1 MVFFFYKK
9 KKKRMGR
16 QMHTLHDFFCITR
29 LNSPRAL
36 KTIKA
41 SSFCYFFFSP
51 TTIFINKLYL
61 YKMPMVKN
69 LEDVHQQLMD
79 IARECNSLS
88 YRRYTAT
95 DLEKLQDKLR
105 DIDSQYSEGA
115 FGVNVVDRYEQEGQA
130 QVANELEKVHKN
142 IRSMLSRIDQE

>member
-1 MVFFFYKK
+1 
-9 KKKRMGR
+9 
-16 QMHTLHDFFCITR
+16 
-29 LNSPRAL
+29 
-36 KTIKA
+36 
-41 SSFCYFFFSP
+41 
-51 TTIFINKLYL
+51 
-61 YKMPMVKN
+61 MVKN

-105 DIDSQYSEGA
+105 DINSQYSEGA

-142 IRSMLSRIDQE
+142 IRTMLSRIDQE